1 MNIFN
6 KIENIFSSSSRR
18 KSFKKFKN
26 SYYINYSLNYRKI
39 FKDCPNLIYFISRIN
54 SDDKPDTN
62 LSEDEAISYFR
73 YVSALIFSQK
83 ECQKI
88 LEKHIYYIFRNSYN
102 ILYNSKYRNL
112 NIYSIGSYK
121 IYFTVDDKEMCIVK

>member
-6 KIENIFSSSSRR
+6 KIENIFSTRR

-26 SYYINYSLNYRKI
+26 GYYINYCLNYRKNFI
-39 FKDCPNLIYFISRIN
+39 DNPNLIYYITSIN
-54 SDDKPDTN
+54 SDTTPDTI
-62 LSEDEAISYFR
+62 LSDEYEIISYFR
-73 YVSALIFSQK
+73 YVSALIFAQK

-102 ILYNSKYRNL
+102 ILYSQKYRNL

-121 IYFTVDDKEMCIVK
+121 IYFTVDDKEMCLVK